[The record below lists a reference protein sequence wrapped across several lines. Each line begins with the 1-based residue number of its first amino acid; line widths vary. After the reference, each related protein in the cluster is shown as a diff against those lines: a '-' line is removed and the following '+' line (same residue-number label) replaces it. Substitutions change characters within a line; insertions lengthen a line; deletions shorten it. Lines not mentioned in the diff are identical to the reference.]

1 MTTALFTHEAC
12 HGHVNPEGHPE
23 QVARLHAVLEALSV
37 AEFDGLVRRQAPRA
51 SAEEIG
57 RAHPAVYIEQI
68 ERATERSG
76 GGPMSLDGADTFIC
90 SGSWEAVLRASGA
103 VVGAVDAVMAGDVQN
118 AFCAVRPPGHH
129 AEPEIPMGFC
139 LFNSVA
145 IGAFHA
151 LAQDGVDRVAV
162 LDFDV
167 HHGNGT
173 AAMMQNRSDCL
184 FVSSHQM
191 PLYPGTGYREEPGG
205 GSVLNM
211 PLPSGAS
218 GDVFR
223 GEWEAT
229 AFPALEAFKPD
240 FILVSAGFDGHKND
254 PLAGHNLEEADYSW
268 ITQQIARRA
277 DELCGGRMVST
288 LEGGYDLAALGASA
302 AAHVRELMKA

>member
-12 HGHVNPEGHPE
+12 LGHINPEGHPE
-23 QVARLHAVLEALSV
+23 QVARLHAVLEALS
-37 AEFDGLVRRQAPRA
+37 ATEFDGLVRREAPRA
-51 SAEEIG
+51 RAEEIG
-57 RAHPAVYIEQI
+57 RAHPAAYIDQI
-68 ERATERSG
+68 ERAAEGSG
-76 GGPMSLDGADTFIC
+76 DGPVSLDGADTFVC
-90 SGSWEAVLRASGA
+90 SGSWEAALRASGA
-103 VVGAVDAVMAGDVQN
+103 VVAAVDEVIAGEVKN

-151 LAQDGVDRVAV
+151 LAQDGISRVAV

-173 AAMMQNRSDCL
+173 AAMMQNRPECL

-191 PLYPGTGYREEPGG
+191 PLYPGTGYPDETGG
-205 GSVLNM
+205 GSVLNV
-211 PLPSGAS
+211 PLPTGAS
-218 GDVFR
+218 GEVFR

-229 AFPALEAFKPD
+229 VFPALEAFGPD

-254 PLAGHNLEEADYSW
+254 PLAGLNLDETDYSW

-277 DELCGGRMVST
+277 DELCGGRVVST

-302 AAHVRELMKA
+302 GAHVRELMKA